1 MSSILKVDEIQ
12 DTSGN
17 NIINESSDTITIGA
31 SGDTISI
38 PAGATIANSGTATG
52 FAGTGRLIQMV
63 QATDSSALSS
73 SSTSYVDTGLTAA
86 ITPAATSSKILVLV
100 SMGTFGADAAG
111 SAGAAIQLLRD
122 STHLVSSSGLGAHPT
137 ITYLYTAGPSFSY
150 LDSPS
155 STSSLTYKT
164 QFKSNG
170 GENFVTG
177 HASTGTITL
186 LEVSQ

>member
-1 MSSILKVDEIQ
+1 MAKVKITGHASGTGVITVTAPN
-12 DTSGN
+12 TSTDRTITLPDSTGTLATT
-17 NIINESSDTITIGA
+17 SDT
-31 SGDTISI
+31 D
-38 PAGATIANSGTATG
+38 
-52 FAGTGRLIQMV
+52 GRIVQMV
-63 QATDSSALSS
+63 QVTDSSALSS
-73 SSTSYVDTGLTAA
+73 SSTSYIDTGLTAN
-86 ITPAATSSKILVLV
+86 ITCSSTSNKVLVLV

-111 SAGAAIQLLRD
+111 NAGAAIQLLRD

-155 STSSLTYKT
+155 STSQLTYKT
-164 QFKSNG
+164 QFKSND

-177 HASTGTITL
+177 YASTGTITL

>member
-1 MSSILKVDEIQ
+1 MTAILKVDKIQ

-31 SGDTISI
+31 SGDTVNVVGTLQNNGSV
-38 PAGATIANSGTATG
+38 AT
-52 FAGTGRLIQMV
+52 TGRLIQMV
-63 QATDSSALSS
+63 QATDTSALSS
-73 SSTSYVDTGLTAA
+73 SSTSYVDTGLTAN
-86 ITPAATSSKILVLV
+86 ITCSSTSNKVLVLV
-100 SMGTFGADAAG
+100 SMGTFGSDAAG

-122 STHLVSSSGLGAHPT
+122 STHLVSSSGLGSHPT

-155 STSSLTYKT
+155 STSSLTYKN